1 MAAHELVASLGR
13 LAPAVWSWLLTYLVH
28 STILLGLAA
37 LATRWWVR
45 SDGWRELLWKTALV
59 GGIVSASIQQLSPDL
74 AMGQR
79 MALAPATAP
88 AREVRPDLPVASS
101 RRNELVSDPIAPAG
115 PETETS
121 GADGVTTLA
130 EPAAS
135 ARAAAK
141 PISLSRSLMA
151 LWLGLAAL
159 LLARLVLVR
168 RRYLSRL
175 GVRRPI
181 TDLAVL
187 EPLEGLREA
196 AGLKRRV
203 LLTSTRVLMSPVALG
218 YREICLPEAALE
230 ELEPEQIKGLLAHEL
245 GHLVRLDPWWM
256 VLAAVI
262 ERVFFLQP
270 LNRLARRGIVEAA
283 EYLADDWA
291 VRRTGTGVSLAKCLV
306 KVAEWIDTAPRAAP
320 VAGMAEDPSH
330 LVTRV
335 RRLIEERAMAVLPS
349 RRRTTAVASG
359 ILTLSVVMLPG
370 FTSGSQPARLLA
382 EQDSLRTL
390 APAVERKAIGGDS
403 SPERLGP
410 ADDRTTRL
418 VDQPTPA
425 TEALGAALTRA
436 QDTGVVVALIAALAD
451 SDVEVRRAVARA
463 LGEHKDLRAIPAFT
477 QALDDGDAEVRRAA
491 IEGLSEFRDRRTVP
505 AMISALDDGSAEVRR
520 AAANAL
526 GELSAPE
533 AYDALVRATRDSDA
547 EVRYGAISALAELE
561 DRRAVPTL
569 VDALADRSSDV
580 RRRAAD
586 ALGDLE
592 DPRAVPALTGLLD
605 DRDPEVRQ
613 EALEGLAHLELDRLP
628 AKVVALLGDADADVR
643 QAALEAV
650 ARHPDPS
657 AVAAIRPLMADASPE
672 VRRAAVEALAE
683 IRTEQAIDLIVTALK
698 SSDPEV
704 RKAAA
709 EALGKR

>member
-1 MAAHELVASLGR
+1 VAANELFASLGR
-13 LAPAVWSWLLTYLVH
+13 LAPAAWSWLLTYLVH
-28 STILLGLAA
+28 STVLLGLAA
-37 LATRWWVR
+37 LATRWWIR

-59 GGIVSASIQQLSPDL
+59 GGIVSASVQLLSPDL
-74 AMGQR
+74 VVGQR
-79 MALAPATAP
+79 LALAPAAAP
-88 AREVRPDLPVASS
+88 APESRAELSAASS
-101 RRNELVSDPIAPAG
+101 QGNELPPGPIAPTG
-115 PETETS
+115 IETAVS
-121 GADGVTTLA
+121 GTVVTTSSA
-130 EPAAS
+130 ES
-135 ARAAAK
+135 TTGARAAAS
-141 PISLSRSLMA
+141 PISLSRTLMA

-168 RRYLSRL
+168 RRYLGRL
-175 GVRRPI
+175 GARRPI

-203 LLTSTRVLMSPVALG
+203 LLTGTPVLMSPVALG

-230 ELEPEQIKGLLAHEL
+230 ELEPDQIRGLLAHEL
-245 GHLVRLDPWWM
+245 GHLARLDPWWM

-262 ERVFFLQP
+262 ERVFFFQP

-370 FTSGSQPARLLA
+370 FTSGSEPARLLG
-382 EQDSLRTL
+382 EQDGLRPL
-390 APAVERKAIGGDS
+390 APAAERERIGDA

-410 ADDRTTRL
+410 TDERTTRL

-425 TEALGAALTRA
+425 TEALAGALTQA
-436 QDTGVVVALIAALAD
+436 QDTGVVVALIAALGD

-463 LGEHKDLRAIPAFT
+463 LSEHKDLRAIPALT
-477 QALDDGDAEVRRAA
+477 RALDDGDAEVRRAA

-505 AMISALDDGSAEVRR
+505 AMISALGDGTAEVRR

-561 DRRAVPTL
+561 DRRAVPIF
-569 VDALADRSSDV
+569 VDALADRSSEV

-592 DPRAVPALTGLLD
+592 DPRAVPALSGLLD
-605 DRDPEVRQ
+605 DPDPEVRQ

-628 AKVVALLGDADADVR
+628 AKVVALLGDADARVR

-657 AVAAIRPLMADASPE
+657 AVAAIRPLMADASPD